1 MDINSYRR
9 KIEQSVAKVQSR
21 QSKSRSA
28 LRNSAEDLRSAVT
41 DRKVA
46 AKTRAEALGRLT
58 REEGPDAVPQ
68 IALERLS
75 DPKESPVVRL
85 AAIKL
90 MQHKQIFSPV
100 AAEWR
105 PAFVEGLRTAVRTPG
120 LRDAA
125 LEVLSLFKDR
135 PTQELL
141 LQGIREPRRALVPV
155 PQALRLLSTDIHADV
170 IDAARKMTNLRQ
182 MRKNKAAFVE
192 AVRILAADPGSLDKL
207 EEILADDDYAVDARR
222 LAATAISHLAPEF
235 LQRLQG
241 APQAGTAET
250 GRRRRTAGRSTR
262 SVRAPARPTGVLA
275 RHLETL
281 QKIRS

>member
-1 MDINSYRR
+1 M
-9 KIEQSVAKVQSR
+9 
-21 QSKSRSA
+21 
-28 LRNSAEDLRSAVT
+28 
-41 DRKVA
+41 
-46 AKTRAEALGRLT
+46 
-58 REEGPDAVPQ
+58 REEGPDAVPH

-90 MQHKQIFSPV
+90 LQHKQIFSPV
-100 AAEWR
+100 AADWR
-105 PAFVEGLRTAVRTPG
+105 PAFVEGLRTAVRVPG
-120 LRDAA
+120 LRAAA

-141 LQGIREPRRALVPV
+141 LQGIRDPRRALVPV

-170 IDAARKMTNLRQ
+170 IDVAKKMTNLRQ

-192 AVRILAADPGSLDKL
+192 AVRILAADPSSLGTL
-207 EEILADDDYAVDARR
+207 EEILADDVYTVDARR
-222 LAATAISHLAPEF
+222 LAATAISHLAPEV

-241 APQAGTAET
+241 AQPQP
-250 GRRRRTAGRSTR
+250 GRRRRAAGRSTR
-262 SVRAPARPTGVLA
+262 AAREPARPTGALA

-281 QKIRS
+281 RRIRG